1 MNTTTMTTMIARL
14 LSVFALVCG
23 VATTYADTLDIRKK
37 PEPLASTEFAFPA
50 YEEFTLP
57 NGLHV
62 YVVENHDVPTVT
74 FSLAIKGGDA
84 YDPTGKEGTASVMGD
99 MMQKGTKARTAA
111 QTADALDG
119 VGASISM
126 QTAGESSTISGS
138 ALKKHAA
145 LLFTI
150 LGEQLTEPV
159 FDQDEFEKLKK
170 QYLASVASKRG
181 NAGELAQ
188 ALSRKVIYGMNNPL
202 ARRQTEASIKAIDR
216 DDIVTF
222 YEQWIRPNN
231 ASIAVVG
238 DVKAKEVKEW
248 LNKYLKNW
256 KKGELPQVNMPD
268 IATEKAGVYFVPR
281 KGSVQSSIIV
291 CAAAPSV
298 KDPSWLALDLTT
310 SYFGSGFGS
319 ILFETLR
326 ETYSYTYSP
335 FSLLTRGG
343 RYNRVAAGS
352 EVRSSVTDSALRV
365 ILTELRKLGSEGPDE
380 TKLARRKAFEI
391 GQYRLSFERAS
402 NVAAYL
408 QNSWVTGAPL
418 DMLKNY
424 IANFEAL
431 EYGDVLDAT
440 RQYLDMFK
448 LRIVVVGSPEVRSK
462 LEAFGPIYEYTLDLE
477 PAAAD
482 VFEDAGMDLNELLD
496 AHKKA
501 LGGAAAIDAI
511 RTVAMNG
518 TATMSMQGRDMK
530 GTISRKLMAPNKER
544 SDVDLTMIKQS
555 QWTDGT
561 KAWVTMGGGPAS
573 EMPADERD
581 VAINDAR
588 IFPAFSLT
596 AQGAQ
601 AKILGK
607 KAGTILVENKSPFGR
622 AERYAFDAST
632 MLLQYVERDEQ
643 TPQGILTNIEK
654 FSDYMVIGGVQFP
667 KTVINQNSIYSMSYT
682 FTITVNEGVSDADF
696 AAPSAG
702 K

>member
-1 MNTTTMTTMIARL
+1 MNTITKTLVAAVL
-14 LSVFALVCG
+14 LFSAAFAH
-23 VATTYADTLDIRKK
+23 ADTLDIRKK
-37 PEPLASTEFAFPA
+37 PAPLPSTEFAFPK

-62 YVVENHDVPTVT
+62 YVVENHDVPSVT

-84 YDPTGKEGTASVMGD
+84 YDPIGKEGTAAVMGD
-99 MMQKGTKARTAA
+99 MMQKGTKNRTAA

-126 QTAGESSTISGS
+126 QTFGESSTISGS

-150 LGEQLTEPV
+150 LGEQLTEPT
-159 FDQDEFEKLKK
+159 FDETEFEKLKK
-170 QYLASVASKRG
+170 QYLASVASQRSD
-181 NAGELAQ
+181 AGALAQ

-202 ARRQTEASIKAIDR
+202 ARRQTEASIKAIER
-216 DDIVTF
+216 QDIVTF
-222 YEQWIRPNN
+222 FEKWIRPNN

-238 DVKAKEVKEW
+238 DVNAKEVKDW
-248 LNKYLKNW
+248 LNKYLKSW

-291 CAAAPSV
+291 CAPAPSV

-365 ILTELRKLGSEGPDE
+365 ILNELRKLGAEGPDE
-380 TKLARRKAFEI
+380 QKLARRKAFEI

-448 LRIVVVGSPEVRSK
+448 LRIVVVGSPDVRSK
-462 LEAFGPIYEYTLDLE
+462 LEQFGPIYEYTLDLQ
-477 PAAAD
+477 PAAAESYED
-482 VFEDAGMDLNELLD
+482 VGMNVSEIVE

-511 RTVAMNG
+511 KSVAMTG
-518 TATMSMQGRDMK
+518 SATMTMQGRDMK
-530 GTISRKLMAPNKER
+530 GTISRKMMVPNKDR
-544 SDVDLTMIKQS
+544 SDVDLQMIKQS

-561 KAWVTMGGGPAS
+561 NAWVSMGGGPAS
-573 EMPADERD
+573 PVPSEELPTM
-581 VAINDAR
+581 INDAR
-588 IFPAFSLT
+588 IFPAFGLV
-596 AQGAQ
+596 AQGTQ
-601 AKILGK
+601 AKVLGK
-607 KAGTILVENKSPFGR
+607 KGGTIFVENKTSFGR
-622 AERYAFDAST
+622 AERYAFDATT

-643 TPQGILTNIEK
+643 TPQGMITNVEK
-654 FSDYMVIGGVQFP
+654 FSDYMAVGGVQFP
-667 KTVINQNSIYSMSYT
+667 KTIVNQNSIYSMAYSL
-682 FTITVNEGVSDADF
+682 TIVVNEGVNESDF
-696 AAPSAG
+696 AAPSTG